1 VTVQPNVSAS
11 APEERRQTVMPA
23 ALENR
28 RAEVPTVL
36 AVEGLDAGYGPS
48 SVLHGVTLKVCRGEI
63 VVLLGANGAGKTTL
77 MRSVVGALKSRGRR
91 LVSDT
96 ELRGGSPSQ
105 VARLGVASVPQGR
118 GTFNELSVLDN
129 LRLGALLLPSGR
141 RQEAVENWLERF
153 PRLAERRHISAGLLS
168 GGEQQLLAIAR
179 ACITE
184 PLVLLCDEPSLG
196 LSPAMTHQIF
206 DAFRE
211 LNETLDLSVLIVEQN
226 ARLALSVASY
236 AYVLETG
243 RIVWEGVP
251 TSLDADSA
259 LAAAYL
265 GQQDIEQ

>member
-1 VTVQPNVSAS
+1 MIARIDTTVSGDSTTADRHGEAARAD
-11 APEERRQTVMPA
+11 APV
-23 ALENR
+23 
-28 RAEVPTVL
+28 VL
-36 AVEGLDAGYGPS
+36 AVENLDAGYGS
-48 SVLHGVTLKVCRGEI
+48 SAVLHGVTLEVRRSEI

-77 MRSVVGALKSRGRR
+77 MRSVVGSLKSRGRR
-91 LVSDT
+91 VIGDT
-96 ELRGGSPSQ
+96 ELRGGAPSH

-118 GTFNELSVLDN
+118 GTFNELSVVDN
-129 LRLGALLLPSGR
+129 LRLGALSLPAGR
-141 RQEAVENWLERF
+141 RQAAIDNWLERF

-168 GGEQQLLAIAR
+168 GGEQQMLAIAR

-184 PLVLLCDEPSLG
+184 PSVLLCDEPSLG
-196 LSPAMTHQIF
+196 LSPSMTHQIF

-211 LNETLDLSVLIVEQN
+211 LNETLGLSILIVEQN

-236 AYVLETG
+236 VYVLETG